1 MKIIILSLL
10 AFLTW
15 LPTPAQ
21 LLWKIS
27 DNGAKSD
34 SYIFATHH
42 IAPASVLD
50 SVIGLNDALQSAD
63 IVYGEIDMA
72 EMMSPSTEQVIMAFG
87 MAPKDSTLTKVL
99 NRTQIDSINN
109 VLAKYTGGMAKVHQM
124 DVLKPAMVNTQIAML
139 QAMVEFPEFNGKE
152 QLDMIVQ
159 KRAREA
165 GKEIKGFE
173 ILEEQL
179 GMLMCDPITKQV
191 EDLMHTVRT
200 DGEAG
205 KQARELATA
214 YRTGNLEKLQEIMFD
229 PEIGMTEDA
238 AERLLYR
245 RNNTWINKLK
255 EILPSEKIFIA
266 VGAGHLIGEHGLITQ
281 LKKLGY
287 TVEPVK

>member
-1 MKIIILSLL
+1 MKIIILSIL
-10 AFLTW
+10 AFLAW
-15 LPTPAQ
+15 LPTSAQ
-21 LLWKIS
+21 LLWKVS
-27 DNGAKSD
+27 GNDTKGD

-42 IAPASVLD
+42 IAPTSVLD
-50 SVIGLNDALQSAD
+50 SVIGLNDALQSVD

-99 NRTQIDSINN
+99 NRAQIDSINN
-109 VLAKYTGGMAKVHQM
+109 VLAKYTGGLAKVHQM
-124 DVLKPAMVNTQIAML
+124 DALKPAMVNTQIAML

-152 QLDMIVQ
+152 QLDMTVQ

-214 YRTGNLEKLQEIMFD
+214 YRIGNLEKLQEIMFD
-229 PEIGMTEDA
+229 PEIGMTEDS

-245 RNNTWINKLK
+245 RNDMWINKMK

-266 VGAGHLIGEHGLITQ
+266 VGAGHLIGERRTN
-281 LKKLGY
+281 KA
-287 TVEPVK
+287 T